1 MPAFVRLLF
10 LDLLALS
17 PLPSGRLMLA
27 NLEKLHLS
35 QSIALILVTAMLVG
49 GLINI
54 PIMTIRRRNDVRSNP
69 LAVYGLGGLWPQ
81 IERNTRQTIIAV
93 NFSSLASRDAR

>member
-1 MPAFVRLLF
+1 
-10 LDLLALS
+10 
-17 PLPSGRLMLA
+17 MLA

-35 QSIALILVTAMLVG
+35 PSIALIPVTAIFVG

-54 PIMTIRRRNDVRSNP
+54 PITTIRRRNDVRSNP
-69 LAVYGLGGLWPQ
+69 IAVYGLGGLWPQ

>member
-1 MPAFVRLLF
+1 MPAFALL
-10 LDLLALS
+10 LLLLLVLS
-17 PLPSGRLMLA
+17 PLPFGRLMLA

-35 QSIALILVTAMLVG
+35 PSIALIPVTAIFVG

-54 PIMTIRRRNDVRSNP
+54 PITTIRRRNDVRSNP
-69 LAVYGLGGLWPQ
+69 LAVYGLGGWWPQ
-81 IERNTRQTIIAV
+81 MERNTRQTIIAV

>member
-1 MPAFVRLLF
+1 MPAFALLLF
-10 LDLLALS
+10 LLLVLS
-17 PLPSGRLMLA
+17 PLPFGRLMLA

-35 QSIALILVTAMLVG
+35 PSIALIPVTAIFVG

-54 PIMTIRRRNDVRSNP
+54 PITTIRRRNDIRSNP
-69 LAVYGLGGLWPQ
+69 LAVYGLGSLWPQ
-81 IERNTRQTIIAV
+81 MERNTRQTIIAV

>member
-1 MPAFVRLLF
+1 MPAFALPLLLRLV
-10 LDLLALS
+10 LS
-17 PLPSGRLMLA
+17 PLPFGRLMLA

-35 QSIALILVTAMLVG
+35 PTIALIPVTAIFVG

-54 PIMTIRRRNDVRSNP
+54 PITTIRRRNDVRSNP
-69 LAVYGLGGLWPQ
+69 LAVHGLGGLWPQ